1 MYVNANLY
9 KIIAYNINYFIINKK
24 NVITARLQVIAI
36 FSEIKNLDVR
46 NKSKKVAE
54 IASQRNINISEEG
67 VRLILIKWRSGKN
80 PFYILIIIYR
90 LLTNFYT

>member
-1 MYVNANLY
+1 MSKHL
-9 KIIAYNINYFIINKK
+9 
-24 NVITARLQVIAI
+24 VIFLVIMPRLSHTERMQVIAI
-36 FSEIKNLDVR
+36 FYEIINLDVR

-54 IASQRNINISEEG
+54 IAGQRNINISEEG
-67 VRLILIKWRSGKN
+67 VRLILIKWRSCKN